1 MFAMIRDVPVQPCLV
16 LAHPDPVYAA
26 VVGGAF
32 RRLGW
37 AVAQARSGPEAHRL
51 ACQLQAQ
58 LVILDTELP
67 DESGWLTCAKL
78 TQVQPPLKVVL
89 VSPQP
94 TAWEQDFADYVG
106 AAALCGRQEGP
117 APILPLALEL
127 TPAVAS

>member
-1 MFAMIRDVPVQPCLV
+1 MFAMIHDVRVQPCLV

-26 VVGGAF
+26 VVSRTF

-37 AVAQARSGPEAHRL
+37 AVAQARGGLEARRL

-78 TQVQPPLKVVL
+78 THELPQLKVVL

-94 TAWEQDFADYVG
+94 TPYEQDFADFVG
-106 AAALCGRQEGP
+106 AALFGRQEGT
-117 APILPLALEL
+117 APLVQLASEL
-127 TPAVAS
+127 TPVAAG